1 MTIQTQQ
8 RDIFD
13 TQSAAAYLCLSKPT
27 LERYRL
33 RGDGPVFAKI
43 GKSVRYR
50 KVDLDAWIAT
60 RLVKS
65 TSQVAA

>member
-1 MTIQTQQ
+1 MTTQNQQT
-8 RDIFD
+8 DIFD

-27 LERYRL
+27 LERFRL

-43 GKSVRYR
+43 GKCVRYR
-50 KVDLDAWIAT
+50 KIDLDAWVAT

-65 TSQVAA
+65 TSQAAA